1 MNAVVYSVHVDNGN
15 LSENYN
21 FEQLKT
27 SLSTL
32 RKFNLDIPVKVYI
45 SAPEASDLEL
55 IDSFNDKNL
64 EFVLFNL
71 KFDSRLSGGI
81 YTRWTSHKWPNTLD
95 ALKRFNLDNVLYIDT
110 DTFFQKDPEFLF
122 LKYGNTSNV
131 WGKSDVEKIWPERFE
146 LNDLGMNDGQQL
158 LSKHTLAFLED
169 LIIARDELVYKMQE
183 KYKDTDDEKLYIAIQ
198 YIYGQYAVSEFL
210 KSINNPLRHFDDED
224 VLVLID
230 PNTFDNS
237 PAKNDVALVH
247 FCNINMQK
255 FDPNAFKIYQIN
267 NLNGK

>member
-1 MNAVVYSVHVDNGN
+1 MNAIVYSVHVDNGN
-15 LSENYN
+15 LSNNYN

-32 RKFNLDIPVKVYI
+32 RKVNNEIPVKVYI
-45 SAPEASDLEL
+45 SAPEAEDMHIL
-55 IDSFNDKNL
+55 DHFKDKNL
-64 EFVLFNL
+64 EVILFNL
-71 KFDSRLSGGI
+71 QFDSRLKGNV
-81 YTRWTSHKWPNTLD
+81 YTRWTAHKWPNTLD

-122 LKYGNTSNV
+122 LKYGNTPHV

-158 LSKHTLAFLED
+158 LSKHTLTFLED
-169 LIIARDELVYKMQE
+169 LITTRDELVYKMQE
-183 KYKDTDDEKLYIAIQ
+183 KHKDTDDKKLYVAIQ

-224 VLVLID
+224 VLVIID
-230 PNTFDNS
+230 PNKFDNS
-237 PAKNDVALVH
+237 LNKNDVALVH
-247 FCNINMQK
+247 FCNINMQR
-255 FDPNAFKIYQIN
+255 FDPNAYKVYLEN
-267 NLNGK
+267 NLK